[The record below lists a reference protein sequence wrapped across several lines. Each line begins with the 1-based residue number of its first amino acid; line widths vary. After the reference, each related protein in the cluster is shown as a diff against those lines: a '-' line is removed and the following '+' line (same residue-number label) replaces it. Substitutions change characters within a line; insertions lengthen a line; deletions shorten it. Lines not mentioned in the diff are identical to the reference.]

1 MISPKQRS
9 YLKELA
15 HNMEPLLRIGK
26 DGVTKNTIAEL
37 NDLLNSRELVKIKI
51 LDNNLDSRQE
61 MIEEITEKLQCE
73 FVQFIGSKLT
83 IYRQSEE
90 KKIELP

>member
-1 MISPKQRS
+1 
-9 YLKELA
+9 
-15 HNMEPLLRIGK
+15 MEPLLRIGK
-26 DGVTKNTIAEL
+26 DGVTKNTISEL
-37 NDLLNSRELVKIKI
+37 DNLLDSRELVKIKI

-61 MIEEITEKLQCE
+61 IIEEITEKLQCE

>member
-9 YLKELA
+9 YLKGLA

-26 DGVTKNTIAEL
+26 DGISKNTIAEL
-37 NDLLNSRELVKIKI
+37 NDLLNSRELFKIKI
-51 LDNNLDSRQE
+51 LDNNLDSKQE